1 MNEQETSRSICS
13 GTFLSVTSTIAFMQ
27 EQKSSSRRIKFCRMM
42 RFIFFIQPDVVLFD
56 PIKILVV
63 KRRRKNQKENGFLF
77 QSIISTITHKLLKEP
92 FAEEAKRK
100 FYYSVCLEVWCLFVA
115 FIFSFRSNQNP
126 FAEKAKEK
134 QNQRNLFLKMLP
146 SKLKGKTRTK
156 TAAVRIFDS
165 LD

>member
-1 MNEQETSRSICS
+1 MNTYFFMNEQETSRSICS

-92 FAEEAKRK
+92 FAEEAKDK
-100 FYYSVCLEVWCLFVA
+100 LSNKKVFYHVWTITFRRYATAKTSNPRYKLA
-115 FIFSFRSNQNP
+115 FNPTTTRSINIIIH
-126 FAEKAKEK
+126 
-134 QNQRNLFLKMLP
+134 R
-146 SKLKGKTRTK
+146 
-156 TAAVRIFDS
+156 
-165 LD
+165 